1 MAMYLYNGVALPEL
15 PKTGSYIYI
24 GHHGPTDPTV
34 WLVYQTK
41 PLSASRKTQTPYA
54 YNSSQGRYTSYK
66 LIDGEW
72 VSYTS
77 GNSNLGTT
85 AIPNHPFWSNVDIR
99 FSDGEL
105 WLAGSAPVLVV
116 PIPVQPPQALSM
128 LRGWLTGRR
137 IARMRR
143 PE

>member
-1 MAMYLYNGVALPEL
+1 MAIYMYNGVALPEL

-24 GHHGPTDPTV
+24 GHHGSSTSTI

-41 PLSASRKTQTPYA
+41 QLYASRKTQNTYVF
-54 YNSSQGRYTSYK
+54 NFSQGSYTSYK
-66 LIDGEW
+66 LIDGQW
-72 VSYTS
+72 KKFSS
-77 GNSNLGTT
+77 GDSNLGTM
-85 AIPNHPFWSNVDIR
+85 ALPNYPFWSNVDITFR
-99 FSDGEL
+99 DGEL
-105 WLAGSAPVLVV
+105 WLAGSAPVPVV

-128 LRGWLTGRR
+128 LQGWSMGRR